1 MAPEARNARTPY
13 TPAALLGWAT
23 KGRESG
29 NLRLMLTRIITGLVL
44 APLVVWLLLAGEPW
58 MVAAL
63 LISAAALCVNEL
75 VAMVLPGQLVERVVG
90 VALAVA
96 AMILVWRFPGDL
108 RLVAVLAVMVPAL
121 AVLARPQPIETAAL
135 RVAILWGSLIYI
147 VVPFSFGLQIA
158 VLPERMVIIL
168 LLAVVWAGDTGAYFV
183 GRAIGRHKLYPLVS
197 PKKTIEGAIG
207 GLAASVGV
215 AALIAALWLPQLS
228 VPHAVVI
235 GLLGGMAAQIG
246 DLAESL
252 VKRACGVKD
261 SGRLLPG
268 HGGMLDRVD
277 GVIFAFPV
285 VAALL

>member
-1 MAPEARNARTPY
+1 MAA
-13 TPAALLGWAT
+13 PAPLERAT
-23 KGRESG
+23 NGDGSG
-29 NLRLMLTRIITGLVL
+29 NLRRMLTRIITGLVL
-44 APLVVWLLLAGEPW
+44 APLVVWLLLAGQPW

-63 LISAAALCVNEL
+63 LVVAAALCVNEL

-96 AMILVWRFPGDL
+96 VMILAWRYPGDL
-108 RLVAVLAVMVPAL
+108 RLVAVLAVLVPAL
-121 AVLARPQPIETAAL
+121 AVLARPRPIETAAL
-135 RVAILWGSLIYI
+135 RVAILWGSLVYI
-147 VVPFSFGLQIA
+147 VVPFSFGLRIA

-197 PKKTIEGAIG
+197 PKKTIEGAVG

-215 AALIAALWLPQLS
+215 AVLIAELWLPQLGA
-228 VPHAVVI
+228 PHAVVI
-235 GLLGGMAAQIG
+235 GLLGGTAAQLG